1 MPAKA
6 RSRHEL
12 SRRFDMQEVR
22 GGGMQR
28 LGVIGGTGLINM
40 TVGDEMKQSGL
51 SLVRRDDV
59 TVETPWGDVPLTC
72 MRLQA
77 DGEEKELFFLQ
88 RHHNNGQASKPPHM
102 IEHRANMRA
111 LADAGCEAI
120 MAVCSVGAIA
130 SNFPPGKVALAHQY
144 IDFTGVASTFYD
156 DSAVFTSV
164 TEPFDSKL
172 NSRLSSVLQSAQDF
186 SADEQ
191 LFYTYWLAQGPHF
204 ETKAEI
210 DAVDSMGGHMVGM
223 TMPREAK
230 LARELDIPYA
240 AVCISSNWAA
250 GREPG
255 DSSADLDH
263 HSVSSQANRRLMPVW
278 ACLVELLS

>member
-1 MPAKA
+1 MK
-6 RSRHEL
+6 
-12 SRRFDMQEVR
+12 
-22 GGGMQR
+22 R

-40 TVGDEMKQSGL
+40 TVGEEMKQSGL
-51 SLVRRDDV
+51 TLIRRDDV

-77 DGEEKELFFLQ
+77 GNEEKELFFLQ
-88 RHHNNGQASKPPHM
+88 RHHNEGEASKPPHM
-102 IEHRANMRA
+102 IQHRANIRA
-111 LADAGCEAI
+111 LADAGCEAV
-120 MAVCSVGAIA
+120 MAVCSVGAIPA
-130 SNFPPGKVALAHQY
+130 DFPPGKVGLAEQY
-144 IDFTGVASTFYD
+144 IDFTGVASTFHD

-164 TEPFDSKL
+164 TEPFDSVL
-172 NSRLSSVLQSAQDF
+172 NNRLNTVLRSVQNFTA
-186 SADEQ
+186 EER

-210 DAVDSMGGHMVGM
+210 DAIDTLGGHMVGM

-230 LARELDIPYA
+230 LARELKLPYV

-255 DSSADLDH
+255 DSGADLDH

>member
-1 MPAKA
+1 MC
-6 RSRHEL
+6 
-12 SRRFDMQEVR
+12 
-22 GGGMQR
+22 
-28 LGVIGGTGLINM
+28 I
-40 TVGDEMKQSGL
+40 
-51 SLVRRDDV
+51 RD
-59 TVETPWGDVPLTC
+59 
-72 MRLQA
+72 
-77 DGEEKELFFLQ
+77 
-88 RHHNNGQASKPPHM
+88 S
-102 IEHRANMRA
+102 
-111 LADAGCEAI
+111 
-120 MAVCSVGAIA
+120 
-130 SNFPPGKVALAHQY
+130 
-144 IDFTGVASTFYD
+144 
-156 DSAVFTSV
+156 
-164 TEPFDSKL
+164 
-172 NSRLSSVLQSAQDF
+172 LSSVLQSAQDF

-210 DAVDSMGGHMVGM
+210 DAIDSMGGHMVGM

-263 HSVSSQANRRLMPVW
+263 HSVSSQANRRLMPIW

>member
-1 MPAKA
+1 
-6 RSRHEL
+6 
-12 SRRFDMQEVR
+12 
-22 GGGMQR
+22 MQR
-28 LGVIGGTGLINM
+28 LGVIGGTGLISM

-51 SLVRRDDV
+51 TLVRRDDV

-72 MRLQA
+72 MRLQTG
-77 DGEEKELFFLQ
+77 DEEKELFFLQ
-88 RHHNNGQASKPPHM
+88 RHHNAGQASKPPHM

-130 SNFPPGKVALAHQY
+130 SDFPPGKVALAHQY
-144 IDFTGVASTFYD
+144 IDFTGVASTFHD

-164 TEPFDSKL
+164 TEPFDLSL
-172 NSRLSSVLQSAQDF
+172 NSRLSSVLRSVQDF
-186 SADEQ
+186 SDDEQ

-210 DAVDSMGGHMVGM
+210 DAIDTLGGHMVGM

-230 LARELDIPYA
+230 LARELNLPYA

-255 DSSADLDH
+255 DAGADLDH

-278 ACLVELLS
+278 ACLVELLCES

>member
-1 MPAKA
+1 M
-6 RSRHEL
+6 E
-12 SRRFDMQEVR
+12 ETR
-22 GGGMQR
+22 GMDMQR
-28 LGVIGGTGLINM
+28 LGVIGGTGLISM

-51 SLVRRDDV
+51 TLVRRDDV
-59 TVETPWGDVPLTC
+59 TVETPWGEVPLTC

-77 DGEEKELFFLQ
+77 GDDEKELFFLQ
-88 RHHNNGQASKPPHM
+88 RHHNGQQASKPPHM

-111 LADAGCEAI
+111 LADAGCEAV

-130 SNFPPGKVALAHQY
+130 SDFTPGKVGLANQY
-144 IDFTGVASTFYD
+144 IDFTGIATTFHD

-164 TEPFDSKL
+164 TEPFDSDL
-172 NSRLSSVLQSAQDF
+172 NSRLSSVLRKVQNF
-186 SADEQ
+186 SEDEQ

-210 DAVDSMGGHMVGM
+210 DAIDSLGGHMVGM

-230 LARELDIPYA
+230 LARELDLPYT

-255 DSSADLDH
+255 DAGADLDH
-263 HSVSSQANRRLMPVW
+263 HAVSSQANRRLMPVW